1 MVEAERKSSKYR
13 IMDFTIPGNGDISG
27 TGGGPVSHPKAVDA
41 RSEFA
46 LLQRNIPKEAQS
58 EFG

>member
-1 MVEAERKSSKYR
+1 
-13 IMDFTIPGNGDISG
+13 MDFTIAGNSDTSG
-27 TGGGPVSHPKAVDA
+27 SGGSGGPASHPKAVDA

-46 LLQRNIPKEAQS
+46 LLQRNIPKEAQT

>member
-13 IMDFTIPGNGDISG
+13 IMDFTIPGNGDIS
-27 TGGGPVSHPKAVDA
+27 GGGPVSHPKAVDA

-46 LLQRNIPKEAQS
+46 LLQRNIPKEAQT

>member
-1 MVEAERKSSKYR
+1 
-13 IMDFTIPGNGDISG
+13 MDLMQPGNGQVSG
-27 TGGGPVSHPKAVDA
+27 SGGPVSHPTAVDA

-46 LLQRNIPKEAQS
+46 LLQRNIPKEAQT